1 MIEICA
7 RRRAPNGVEYPLI
20 IGRFLPYFIES
31 VDVMSEE
38 EKTKGYADRY
48 DVVVIGSGLAGMTA
62 ANVLARGGHKVL
74 LLERHYK
81 LGGLATWF
89 RRNGG
94 EHIFDV
100 SLHGF
105 PVGMIKS
112 CKRYWSKEIADKIV
126 QLPRIKFDNPQF
138 SLVTTFNREDFTRL
152 LVEKFNVPEET
163 VVAFFDEAREQ
174 THYGDEGRTTRELF
188 QKFFPGRPDVWRLLM
203 EPITYANGSTLEDP
217 ALTYGIVFSNFMSK
231 GVFTFQGGT
240 DLFVKM
246 LRDELV
252 KNGVD
257 IALNSPVEK
266 ILVKDGRVAGVKI
279 ASRGLS
285 VNSPEIGGAPKAVS
299 PLAGKEIA
307 ASAVLSNS
315 NLKGTIFNLVGREY
329 FSEDFVAK
337 AEAVRLN
344 NSSVQV
350 YVALKEGETIDEE
363 QCGDLLF
370 TSVAPEFRTD
380 WLLSRH
386 ITSRTYSF
394 YYPKTRPGTDRYYVV
409 ASSNANYEDWAN
421 LSDEAYET
429 SKQDLIDTTL
439 DALDKYVPGIRDKVA
454 YVEAATPKTF
464 RDYTDHWLGASFG
477 TKYEG
482 LEISRSLN
490 SQVPGLYHAGSVGII
505 MSGWLGAVNYGVIA
519 SSDVDEYLLR
529 VANEKK

>member
-1 MIEICA
+1 MNNAET
-7 RRRAPNGVEYPLI
+7 E
-20 IGRFLPYFIES
+20 RFSQES
-31 VDVMSEE
+31 RYLD
-38 EKTKGYADRY
+38 KY
-48 DVVVIGSGLAGMTA
+48 DVVVVGSGLAGMTA
-62 ANVLARGGHKVL
+62 ANVLGRGGRKVL

-89 RRNGG
+89 RREKG

-112 CKRYWSKEIADKIV
+112 CRRYWNQEIADRIV

-138 SLVTTFNREDFTRL
+138 SLTTTFTREDFTRL
-152 LVEKFNVPEET
+152 LVERFGLAEET
-163 VVAFFDEAREQ
+163 VKAFFDEARNQ
-174 THYGDEGRTTRELF
+174 THYDDQSKTTRELF
-188 QKFFPGRPDVWRLLM
+188 DQFFPGRSDVARLLM

-257 IALNSPVEK
+257 IALNAPVEK
-266 ILVKDGRVAGVKI
+266 IVVENERVVGVRI
-279 ASRGLS
+279 ARGPMK
-285 VNSPEIGGAPKAVS
+285 VESPEIGGTPKAIS
-299 PLAGKEIA
+299 PLAGKTIGA
-307 ASAVLSNS
+307 RAVLSNA
-315 NLKGTIFNLVGREY
+315 NLKGTIFNMVGREH
-329 FSEDFVAK
+329 FAPDFVAE

-350 YVALKEGETIDEE
+350 YIALKPGETLDEE
-363 QCGDLLF
+363 KCGDLLF
-370 TSVAPEFRTD
+370 TSVAPEFRAD

-421 LSDEAYET
+421 LTDEAYEE
-429 SKQDLIDTTL
+429 SKKDLIETTL
-439 DALDKYVPGIRDKVA
+439 DALDKYAPGVREKVA

-482 LEISRSLN
+482 LAVSRALGN
-490 SQVPGLYHAGSVGII
+490 KIAGLYHAGSVGII

-519 SSDVDEYLLR
+519 ANDVDEFLTR
-529 VANEKK
+529 

>member
-1 MIEICA
+1 MELETA
-7 RRRAPNGVEYPLI
+7 EMNNAETNAQT
-20 IGRFLPYFIES
+20 ES
-31 VDVMSEE
+31 SSKNERYLD
-38 EKTKGYADRY
+38 KY

-62 ANVLARGGHKVL
+62 ANVLGRGGHKVL

-89 RRNGG
+89 RRGKG

-112 CKRYWSKEIADKIV
+112 CRRYWSKEIADRIV
-126 QLPRIKFDNPQF
+126 QLPNIKFDNPQF
-138 SLVTTFNREDFTRL
+138 SLTTTFNRDDFTRL
-152 LVEKFNVPEET
+152 LVERFGLQEET
-163 VVAFFDEAREQ
+163 VKAFFDEARNQ
-174 THYGDEGRTTRELF
+174 THYDDQSKTTRELF
-188 QKFFPGRPDVWRLLM
+188 EQFFPGRKDVWRLLM

-257 IALNSPVEK
+257 IALNAPVEK
-266 ILVKDGRVAGVKI
+266 IVVEDGKVVGVKI
-279 ASRGLS
+279 ADKGIN
-285 VNSPEIGGAPKAVS
+285 VESPEIGGVPKNVS
-299 PLAGKEIA
+299 PLLGKTIA
-307 ASAVLSNS
+307 TRAVLSNS
-315 NLKGTIFNLVGREY
+315 NLKGTIFNMVGREH
-329 FSEDFVAK
+329 FDPEFIAE

-350 YVALKEGETIDEE
+350 YIALKPGETLDEE
-363 QCGDLLF
+363 KCGDLLF
-370 TSVAPEFRTD
+370 TSVAPEFRAD
-380 WLLSRH
+380 WLLSRN

-394 YYPKTRPGTDRYYVV
+394 YYPKTRPGLDRYYIV

-421 LSDEAYET
+421 LSDEAYEA
-429 SKQDLIDTTL
+429 SKKDLIETTL
-439 DALDKYVPGIRDKVA
+439 NALDKYVPGVRDKIA

-464 RDYTDHWLGASFG
+464 RAYTDHWLGASFG

-482 LEISRSLN
+482 LAISRALGN
-490 SQVPGLYHAGSVGII
+490 KIGGLYHAGSVGII

-519 SSDVDEYLLR
+519 ANDVDEYLMR
-529 VANEKK
+529 

>member
-1 MIEICA
+1 M
-7 RRRAPNGVEYPLI
+7 RAEETSGQNASAAKD
-20 IGRFLPYFIES
+20 GRYQ
-31 VDVMSEE
+31 
-38 EKTKGYADRY
+38 EKY

-62 ANVLARGGHKVL
+62 ANVLGRGGHKVL

-89 RRNGG
+89 RREKG

-112 CKRYWSKEIADKIV
+112 CRRYWNKEIADRIV

-138 SLVTTFNREDFTRL
+138 SLTTTFNRDDFTRL
-152 LVEKFNVPEET
+152 LVEKFGLSEET
-163 VVAFFDEAREQ
+163 VKAFFDEARNQ
-174 THYGDEGRTTRELF
+174 THYDDQSRTTRELF
-188 QKFFPGRPDVWRLLM
+188 ERFFPGRSDVWRLLM

-246 LRDELV
+246 LRDELT

-257 IALNSPVEK
+257 IATNAPVEK
-266 ILVKDGRVAGVKI
+266 VVVEEGRVVGVKI
-279 ASRGLS
+279 ADSAPN
-285 VNSPEIGGAPKAVS
+285 VESPEIGGVSKVVS
-299 PLAGKEIA
+299 PLLGKTIA
-307 ASAVLSNS
+307 TRAVLSNA
-315 NLKGTIFNLVGREY
+315 NLKGTIFNLVGRKY
-329 FSEDFVAK
+329 FDPDFVAE

-350 YVALKEGETIDEE
+350 YIALKPGETIDEE

-370 TSVAPEFRTD
+370 TSVAPEFSSD
-380 WLLSRH
+380 LLLSRK

-394 YYPKTRPGTDRYYVV
+394 YYPKTRPGTDRYYAV

-421 LSDEAYET
+421 LSDEAYEE
-429 SKQDLIDTTL
+429 SKRDLIETTL

-464 RDYTDHWLGASFG
+464 KAYTDHWLGASFG

-482 LEISRSLN
+482 LAVSRALGN
-490 SQVPGLYHAGSVGII
+490 KIPGLYHAGSVGII
-505 MSGWLGAVNYGVIA
+505 MSGWLGAVNYGVIVA
-519 SSDVDEYLLR
+519 NDVDEFLMR
-529 VANEKK
+529 E

>member
-1 MIEICA
+1 M
-7 RRRAPNGVEYPLI
+7 
-20 IGRFLPYFIES
+20 
-31 VDVMSEE
+31 
-38 EKTKGYADRY
+38 
-48 DVVVIGSGLAGMTA
+48 
-62 ANVLARGGHKVL
+62 
-74 LLERHYK
+74 
-81 LGGLATWF
+81 
-89 RRNGG
+89 
-94 EHIFDV
+94 
-100 SLHGF
+100 
-105 PVGMIKS
+105 
-112 CKRYWSKEIADKIV
+112 
-126 QLPRIKFDNPQF
+126 
-138 SLVTTFNREDFTRL
+138 
-152 LVEKFNVPEET
+152 
-163 VVAFFDEAREQ
+163 
-174 THYGDEGRTTRELF
+174 
-188 QKFFPGRPDVWRLLM
+188 
-203 EPITYANGSTLEDP
+203 
-217 ALTYGIVFSNFMSK
+217 
-231 GVFTFQGGT
+231 
-240 DLFVKM
+240 
-246 LRDELV
+246 
-252 KNGVD
+252 
-257 IALNSPVEK
+257 EK

-285 VNSPEIGGAPKAVS
+285 VSSPEIGGAPKAVS